1 MTSVATLWLP
11 ILLSAV
17 LVFVASSVIHMF
29 TPLHRDDYRRV
40 PDEEK
45 VMAALRP
52 FAIPPGD
59 YLLPRASS
67 MKEMGSPEFLEKQK
81 NGPIVIMTVRPSGPT
96 SMGGAFVGWFL
107 FSIVVGLFAGYVAS
121 RALGPGAPYLH
132 VFRFVGAVAFA
143 GYSFAAWPLSIWYG
157 RGWGASIRTTIDG
170 LVYGLL
176 TAGAFGWL
184 WPR

>member
-59 YLLPRASS
+59 YAVPCASS
-67 MKEMGSPEFLEKQK
+67 MKEANGPEFAAKLEK
-81 NGPIVIMTVRPSGPT
+81 GPVIFMTVAGRRTTAMGL
-96 SMGGAFVGWFL
+96 SMFLWFL
-107 FSIVVGLFAGYVAS
+107 YSVAVAKLAAWAAGLALPAGAGF
-121 RALGPGAPYLH
+121 LP
-132 VFRFVGAVAFA
+132 VFRLVGAVAFA
-143 GYSFAAWPLSIWYG
+143 GYSLALLQQSIWYQ
-157 RGWGASIRTTIDG
+157 RRWRTTFLSMLDG
-170 LVYGLL
+170 LLYALL
-176 TAGAFGWL
+176 TAAIFGWL